1 MDAALAQHEGHQG
14 HKGKEHLPFV
24 SFAPFVVNRR
34 WGRLSAARE
43 ILREACISLYQHR
56 FRAALSMLGISWGII
71 SVVVL
76 LAYGNGFGGALDAGF
91 RGAFSDGTVVVFP
104 GQTSLQAG
112 GERAGKRVRVTAD
125 DVLAIGE
132 LPLVKNV
139 SPEFMQDFPVV
150 FGNKQSSHLVRGVAG
165 SYGVMRSEKPQA
177 GGRFLEEDDV
187 RLRRRVAF
195 IGTEVQRKLFG
206 GIPPVGETIRIG
218 GQPFEIVGV
227 MEEKVQL
234 SNYNRPDKYCI
245 FIPWTTMGGLTDN
258 RYVGTF
264 VLQAVSPMLEP
275 KATRQVREFL
285 AKRYR
290 YNPADE
296 RALNMFGSEESNKI
310 TSGIVGGL
318 KIVLTFIGVLTL
330 AIGGVGIMNIMFVNV
345 QERTR
350 EIGVRKALGAKRR
363 EILLQFLLEGL
374 ATTFVGGIVGI
385 AVSWGLVW
393 LLSPRP
399 FLAELLDDAS
409 RVTDIHL
416 VLSVQLV
423 AVTTSILTIVG
434 LISGLLPAL
443 KASRLD
449 PIEALRYE

>member
-1 MDAALAQHEGHQG
+1 M
-14 HKGKEHLPFV
+14 V
-24 SFAPFVVNRR
+24 SVVVNRR
-34 WGRLSAARE
+34 WRWLTAATE
-43 ILREACISLYQHR
+43 IVREACFGLYHHR

-76 LAYGNGFGGALDAGF
+76 LAYGDGFRGALDAGF
-91 RGAFSDGTVVVFP
+91 RGAFSDGTVVTFP

-112 GERAGKRVRVTAD
+112 GERAGTRIRVTAD
-125 DVLAIGE
+125 DVMAVGE
-132 LPLVKNV
+132 LPLVKSV
-139 SPEFMQDFPVV
+139 SPEFMQEFPIAY
-150 FGNKQSSHLVRGVAG
+150 GNKQSSHLVRGVAAA
-165 SYGVMRSEKPQA
+165 YGAMRAEKPQA
-177 GGRFLEEDDV
+177 GGRFLDDDDV

-206 GIPPVGETIRIG
+206 AIPAVGETIRVG

-227 MEEKVQL
+227 LEEKVQL

-245 FIPWTTMGGLTDN
+245 FIPWTTMGGLSDN
-258 RYVGTF
+258 RYVATF
-264 VLQAVSPMLEP
+264 VWQAASPMLEP
-275 KATRQVREFL
+275 KAQRQVREFF

-290 YNPADE
+290 YNPVDE
-296 RALNMFGSEESNKI
+296 RALNMFGSEKTNEI
-310 TSGIVGGL
+310 TDGIVGGL

-363 EILLQFLLEGL
+363 EILMQFLLEGL
-374 ATTFVGGIVGI
+374 ATTFAGGILGI
-385 AVSWGLVW
+385 TVSWGLVW

-416 VLSVQLV
+416 ILSVKLV
-423 AVTTSILTIVG
+423 TITTAILMVVG
-434 LISGLLPAL
+434 LVSGLLPAV

>member
-1 MDAALAQHEGHQG
+1 MRDI
-14 HKGKEHLPFV
+14 FT
-24 SFAPFVVNRR
+24 
-34 WGRLSAARE
+34 
-43 ILREACISLYQHR
+43 EAFLGLYHHR

-71 SVVVL
+71 AVVVL
-76 LAYGNGFGGALDAGF
+76 LAYGNGFGSALDAGF

-112 GERAGKRVRVTAD
+112 GERAGKRIRVTAD
-125 DVLAIGE
+125 DVLAMAE
-132 LPLVKNV
+132 LPLVKSV
-139 SPEFMQDFPVV
+139 SPEFMQEFPIAY
-150 FGNKQSSHLVRGVAG
+150 GNKQSSHLIRGVAA
-165 SYGVMRSEKPQA
+165 SYGSMRAEKPQA
-177 GGRFLEEDDV
+177 GGRFLDDEDV

-206 GIPPVGETIRIG
+206 GIQPVGETIRIA
-218 GQPFEIVGV
+218 GQPFEVVGV
-227 MEEKVQL
+227 LEEKVQL

-245 FIPWTTMGGLTDN
+245 FVPWTTMGVLSDN

-264 VLQAVSPMLEP
+264 VWQAVTPILEP
-275 KATRQVREFL
+275 KAALQVREFL

-296 RALNMFGSEESNKI
+296 RALNMFGSEKTNEI
-310 TSGIVGGL
+310 TNGIVGGL

-350 EIGVRKALGAKRR
+350 EIGVRKALGARR
-363 EILLQFLLEGL
+363 GAILTQFLLEGL
-374 ATTFVGGIVGI
+374 VTTFSGGVMGI
-385 AVSWGLVW
+385 ALSAGLVW

-416 VLSVQLV
+416 VLSLQLV
-423 AVTTSILTIVG
+423 GITSAILMVVG
-434 LISGLLPAL
+434 LISGFLPAL

>member
-1 MDAALAQHEGHQG
+1 MAFPAAIRHDRPNGSGAAIPR
-14 HKGKEHLPFV
+14 LPR
-24 SFAPFVVNRR
+24 AAT
-34 WGRLSAARE
+34 GRLVGLAE
-43 ILREACISLYQHR
+43 IFREAFYGLYHHR
-56 FRAALSMLGISWGII
+56 FRAALSMLGIAWGIV

-76 LAYGNGFGGALDAGF
+76 LAYGDGFKEALAAGF
-91 RGAFSDGTVVVFP
+91 RGAFSDGTVIVWP

-112 GERAGKRVRVTAD
+112 GERAGKRVRVTPD

-132 LPLVKNV
+132 LPLVRNV
-139 SPEFMQDFPVV
+139 SPEFFLDAPIVY
-150 FGNKQSSHLVRGVAG
+150 GNKQSSHLIRGVAA
-165 SYGVMRSEKPQA
+165 SYGQMRAEKPQA
-177 GGRFLEEDDV
+177 GGRFLDEEDV

-195 IGTEVQRKLFG
+195 IGSEVQRKLFG
-206 GIPPVGETIRIG
+206 AVPPVGATIHVK
-218 GQPFEIVGV
+218 GQPFEVIGV

-234 SNYNRPDKYCI
+234 SNYQRPDKYCI
-245 FIPWTTMGGLTDN
+245 FIPWTTMSGLSDT
-258 RYVGTF
+258 RYVNTF
-264 VLQAVSPMLEP
+264 VWQAVSAWTEP
-275 KATRQVREFL
+275 KATRQVRDYI

-296 RALNMFGSEESNKI
+296 RALNMFGSEQSQQI
-310 TSGIVGGL
+310 IGGIVGGL

-363 EILLQFLLEGL
+363 EIFLQFLVEGL
-374 ATTFVGGIVGI
+374 ATTFVGGLVGI
-385 AVSWGLVW
+385 AVSSLLVW

-409 RVTDIHL
+409 RVSDIHL
-416 VLSVQLV
+416 IMSVPLV
-423 AVTTSILTIVG
+423 AVTTGILMIVG
-434 LISGLLPAL
+434 LVAGLVPAV

>member
-1 MDAALAQHEGHQG
+1 MYTELVHHQGHQG
-14 HKGKEHLPFV
+14 HQGSDRSGFSFV
-24 SFAPFVVNRR
+24 SIVSSVVD
-34 WGRLSAARE
+34 WRLFE
-43 ILREACISLYQHR
+43 ISREAFYGLYHHR

-76 LAYGNGFGGALDAGF
+76 LAYGNGFREALAAGF
-91 RGAFSDGTVVVFP
+91 RGAFSDGTVVSFP

-112 GERAGKRVRVTAD
+112 GERAGKRVRVTPD
-125 DVLAIGE
+125 DVASIGE

-139 SPEFMQDFPVV
+139 SPEFMQEFPIVR
-150 FGNKQSSHLVRGVAG
+150 GNKQSSHLVRGVAA
-165 SYGVMRSEKPQA
+165 SYGVMRSEKPQP
-177 GGRFLEEDDV
+177 GGRFLDEDDV

-195 IGTEVQRKLFG
+195 IGSEVQRKLFG
-206 GIPPVGETIRIG
+206 DVPPVGETIRVG

-234 SNYNRPDKYCI
+234 SNYNRPDKYCV
-245 FIPWTTMGGLTDN
+245 FIPWTTMGGLSDT
-258 RYVGTF
+258 RFVGTF
-264 VLQAVSPMLEP
+264 VWQAVSPMLEP
-275 KATRQVREFL
+275 KAAVQVREFL

-296 RALNMFGSEESNKI
+296 RAINMFGSEKSNEI
-310 TSGIVGGL
+310 TNGIVGGL

-350 EIGVRKALGAKRR
+350 EIGVRKALGARR
-363 EILLQFLLEGL
+363 SEILLQFLLEGL
-374 ATTFVGGIVGI
+374 ATTFAGGLIGI
-385 AVSWGLVW
+385 ALSFGLVW
-393 LLSPRP
+393 LFSPRP

-416 VLSVQLV
+416 ALSLQLI
-423 AVTTSILTIVG
+423 AITSTILMVVG
-434 LISGLLPAL
+434 LVSGLLPAL

>member
-1 MDAALAQHEGHQG
+1 
-14 HKGKEHLPFV
+14 
-24 SFAPFVVNRR
+24 
-34 WGRLSAARE
+34 
-43 ILREACISLYQHR
+43 
-56 FRAALSMLGISWGII
+56 MLGISWGII

-76 LAYGNGFGGALDAGF
+76 LSYGDGFRGALDAGF
-91 RGAFSDGTVVVFP
+91 RGAFSDGTVVAFP

-125 DVLAIGE
+125 DVLAISE

-139 SPEFMQDFPVV
+139 SPEFMQQFPIVY
-150 FGNKQSSHLVRGVAG
+150 GNKQSAHLVRAVAA
-165 SYGVMRSEKPQA
+165 SYGGMRSEHAQP

-195 IGTEVQRKLFG
+195 IGTEVERKLFAG
-206 GIPPVGETIRIG
+206 VPPVGETIRIA
-218 GQPFEIVGV
+218 GQSFEIIGV

-234 SNYNRPDKYCI
+234 SNYNQPDKYCV
-245 FIPWTTMGGLTDN
+245 FVPWTTMGGLTDN
-258 RYVGTF
+258 KYVGTF
-264 VLQAVSPMLEP
+264 VWQAVSPMLEP
-275 KATRQVREFL
+275 KAIVQVREFL

-290 YNPADE
+290 YNPTDT
-296 RALNMFGSEESNKI
+296 RAITMRGSEENQQVVG
-310 TSGIVGGL
+310 GIVTGL
-318 KIVLTFIGVLTL
+318 KVVLTFIGVLTL

-363 EILLQFLLEGL
+363 EILCQFLLEGL
-374 ATTFVGGIVGI
+374 ATTFAGGVVGV

-423 AVTTSILTIVG
+423 AITSTILMVVG
-434 LISGLLPAL
+434 LVSGLLPAL

>member
-1 MDAALAQHEGHQG
+1 MRAEKAQ
-14 HKGKEHLPFV
+14 P
-24 SFAPFVVNRR
+24 
-34 WGRLSAARE
+34 
-43 ILREACISLYQHR
+43 
-56 FRAALSMLGISWGII
+56 
-71 SVVVL
+71 
-76 LAYGNGFGGALDAGF
+76 
-91 RGAFSDGTVVVFP
+91 
-104 GQTSLQAG
+104 
-112 GERAGKRVRVTAD
+112 
-125 DVLAIGE
+125 
-132 LPLVKNV
+132 
-139 SPEFMQDFPVV
+139 
-150 FGNKQSSHLVRGVAG
+150 
-165 SYGVMRSEKPQA
+165 
-177 GGRFLEEDDV
+177 GGRFLEADDI

-195 IGTEVQRKLFG
+195 IGSEVQRKLFG

-218 GQPFEIVGV
+218 GQTFEVVGA

-234 SNYNRPDKYCI
+234 SNYNRPDKYCV
-245 FIPWTTMGGLTDN
+245 FIPWTTMGGLSDN

-264 VLQAVSPMLEP
+264 VWQAVSPMLEP
-275 KATRQVREFL
+275 KAQRQVREFL

-290 YNPADE
+290 YNAADE
-296 RALNMFGSEESNKI
+296 RALNMFGSEKTNEI
-310 TSGIVGGL
+310 TDGIVGGL

-350 EIGVRKALGAKRR
+350 EIGVRKALGARPR
-363 EILLQFLLEGL
+363 EILFQFLLEGL
-374 ATTFVGGIVGI
+374 ATTFAGGVVGI

-416 VLSVQLV
+416 VLSLKLV
-423 AVTTSILTIVG
+423 AITSTILMLVG
-434 LISGLLPAL
+434 LVSGLLPAL

>member
-1 MDAALAQHEGHQG
+1 MRDIF
-14 HKGKEHLPFV
+14 KEAFL
-24 SFAPFVVNRR
+24 
-34 WGRLSAARE
+34 G
-43 ILREACISLYQHR
+43 LYHHR

-76 LAYGNGFGGALDAGF
+76 LAYGNGFGSALSAGF
-91 RGAFSDGTVVVFP
+91 KGAFSDGTVVVWP
-104 GQTSLQAG
+104 GQTSMQAG

-125 DVLAIGE
+125 DVLE
-132 LPLVKNV
+132 MEQLPLVKHA
-139 SPEFMQDFPVV
+139 SPEFMQEFSITY
-150 FGNKQSSHLVRGVAG
+150 GNKQSSHLIRGVAA
-165 SYGVMRSEKPQA
+165 SYGPMRSEKPQP
-177 GGRFLEEDDV
+177 GGRFLEEEDV

-206 GIPPVGETIRIG
+206 GIPPVGETIRIK
-218 GQPFEIVGV
+218 GQPYEVVGV
-227 MEEKVQL
+227 LEEKVQL

-245 FIPWTTMGGLTDN
+245 FIPWTTMGGLSDN

-264 VLQAVSPMLEP
+264 VWQAVTPMLEP
-275 KATRQVREFL
+275 KAQLQVREFL
-285 AKRYR
+285 AKRYH
-290 YNPADE
+290 YNPLDT
-296 RALNMFGSEESNKI
+296 RALNMFGSEQSNEI

-318 KIVLTFIGVLTL
+318 KIVLTFIGVVTL

-350 EIGVRKALGAKRR
+350 EIGVRKALGARR
-363 EILLQFLLEGL
+363 GAILSQFLLEAL
-374 ATTFVGGIVGI
+374 VTTFAGGIMGI
-385 AVSWGLVW
+385 SLSAGLVW

-423 AVTTSILTIVG
+423 AVTTTILVVVG
-434 LISGLLPAL
+434 LISGLLPAI

>member
-1 MDAALAQHEGHQG
+1 MEAV
-14 HKGKEHLPFV
+14 LPSSRSASSAVSAPRRARFV
-24 SFAPFVVNRR
+24 S
-34 WGRLSAARE
+34 ARE
-43 ILREACISLYQHR
+43 VIREASFGLYHHR

-76 LAYGNGFGGALDAGF
+76 LAYGDGFRGALDAGF
-91 RGAFSDGTVVVFP
+91 RGAFSDGTVVTFP

-112 GERAGKRVRVTAD
+112 GERAGKRVRVTPD
-125 DVLAIGE
+125 DVIALGE

-139 SPEFMQDFPVV
+139 SPEFMQEAAVGY
-150 FGNKQSSHLVRGVAG
+150 GNKQSSHLVRGVAA
-165 SYGVMRSEKPQA
+165 SYGVMRAEKPQA
-177 GGRFLEEDDV
+177 GGRFLEEEDV

-206 GIPPVGETIRIG
+206 GIPPVGETLRIA

-227 MEEKVQL
+227 LEEKVQL
-234 SNYNRPDKYCI
+234 SNYNRPDKYCV
-245 FIPWTTMGGLTDN
+245 FIPWTTMSSLADT
-258 RYVGTF
+258 RYVNTF
-264 VLQAVSPMLEP
+264 VWQAVSPMLEP
-275 KATRQVREFL
+275 KATLQVKEFL

-290 YNPADE
+290 YNPADD
-296 RALNMFGSEESNKI
+296 RALNMFGSSKSNEIAAGI
-310 TSGIVGGL
+310 TGGL
-318 KIVLTFIGVLTL
+318 KLVLTFIGVLTL

-350 EIGVRKALGAKRR
+350 EIGVRKALGARR
-363 EILLQFLLEGL
+363 RQILLQFLLEGL
-374 ATTFVGGIVGI
+374 ATTVAGGTIGI
-385 AVSWGLVW
+385 AVSAGLVW

-416 VLSVQLV
+416 ALSLQLV
-423 AVTTSILTIVG
+423 GITTGILMFVG
-434 LISGLLPAL
+434 LVSGFLPAL

-449 PIEALRYE
+449 PIESLRYE

>member
-1 MDAALAQHEGHQG
+1 M
-14 HKGKEHLPFV
+14 
-24 SFAPFVVNRR
+24 
-34 WGRLSAARE
+34 RE
-43 ILREACISLYQHR
+43 IITEAFLGLYHHR

-104 GQTSLQAG
+104 GQTSMQAG
-112 GERAGKRVRVTAD
+112 GERAGKRLRITSD
-125 DVLAIGE
+125 DVMAVGE

-139 SPEFMQDFPVV
+139 SPEFMKEFPITY
-150 FGNKQSSHLVRGVAG
+150 GNKQSSHLIRAVAA
-165 SYGVMRSEKPQA
+165 SYGQMRAEKPQA
-177 GGRFLEEDDV
+177 GGRFLEDEDI

-195 IGTEVQRKLFG
+195 IGPEVQRKLFG
-206 GIPPVGETIRIG
+206 NTPPVGQTIRIA
-218 GQPFEIVGV
+218 GQPFEVVGLL
-227 MEEKVQL
+227 EEKVQL

-245 FIPWTTMGGLTDN
+245 FIPWTTFGGLADN

-264 VLQAVSPMLEP
+264 VWQAVTPMLEP
-275 KATRQVREFL
+275 KATLQLREFL

-296 RALNMFGSEESNKI
+296 RALNMFGSEKTNEI
-310 TSGIVGGL
+310 ASGIVGGL

-350 EIGVRKALGAKRR
+350 EIGVRKALGARR
-363 EILLQFLLEGL
+363 RTILTQFLLEGL
-374 ATTFVGGIVGI
+374 ATTFAGGVMGI
-385 AVSWGLVW
+385 AISAALVW

-416 VLSVQLV
+416 ALTVPLV
-423 AVTTSILTIVG
+423 GITTTILMVVG
-434 LISGLLPAL
+434 LISGLLPAI

>member
-1 MDAALAQHEGHQG
+1 
-14 HKGKEHLPFV
+14 
-24 SFAPFVVNRR
+24 
-34 WGRLSAARE
+34 
-43 ILREACISLYQHR
+43 
-56 FRAALSMLGISWGII
+56 MLGISWGII

-76 LAYGNGFGGALDAGF
+76 LAYGNGFRSALDAGF
-91 RGAFSDGTVVVFP
+91 RGAFSDGTVVSWP

-125 DVLAIGE
+125 DVGAIGE
-132 LPLVKNV
+132 LPLVKNI

-150 FGNKQSSHLVRGVAG
+150 YRNKQSSHLVRGVAAA
-165 SYGVMRSEKPQA
+165 YGTMRAEKPQA
-177 GGRFLEEDDV
+177 GGRFLNEEDV

-195 IGTEVQRKLFG
+195 IGSEVQRKLFG
-206 GIPPVGETIRIG
+206 AIPPVGETIRVG
-218 GQPFEIVGV
+218 GQPFDVVGV

-234 SNYNRPDKYCI
+234 SNYNRPDKYCV

-264 VLQAVSPMLEP
+264 VWQAVSPMLEP
-275 KATRQVREFL
+275 KATRQVRELL

-290 YNPADE
+290 YDASDE
-296 RALNMFGSEESNKI
+296 RAVTMFGSEKTNEI
-310 TSGIVGGL
+310 TDGIVGGL

-350 EIGVRKALGAKRR
+350 EIGVRLALGARR
-363 EILLQFLLEGL
+363 RDILLQFLLEGL
-374 ATTFVGGIVGI
+374 ATTFAGGATGI
-385 AVSWGLVW
+385 AVSYGLVW

-416 VLSVQLV
+416 VLSVQLI
-423 AVTTSILTIVG
+423 AVSSTLLMVVG
-434 LISGLLPAL
+434 LISGFLPAL
-443 KASRLD
+443 RASRLD

>member
-1 MDAALAQHEGHQG
+1 MRHPRLTALQ
-14 HKGKEHLPFV
+14 
-24 SFAPFVVNRR
+24 
-34 WGRLSAARE
+34 E
-43 ILREACISLYQHR
+43 IIREACYGLYHHR

-71 SVVVL
+71 SVVML
-76 LAYGNGFGGALDAGF
+76 LAYGDGFRTALEAGF
-91 RGAFSDGTVVVFP
+91 RGAFSDGTVVAWP

-112 GERAGKRVRVTAD
+112 GERAGKRIRVTAD
-125 DVLAIGE
+125 DVLGVGE

-139 SPEFMQDFPVV
+139 SPEFMQEFPVV
-150 FGNKQSSHLVRGVAG
+150 YGNKQSSHLVRGVSA
-165 SYGVMRSEKPQA
+165 SYGIMRSEKPQP
-177 GGRFLEEDDV
+177 GGHFLQEDDV

-195 IGTEVQRKLFG
+195 IGSEVQRKLFG
-206 GIPPVGETIRIG
+206 AMPPVGETIRVG

-227 MEEKVQL
+227 MEDKVQL
-234 SNYNRPDKYCI
+234 SNYNRPDKYCV
-245 FIPWTTMGGLTDN
+245 FIPWTTMGGLSDN

-264 VLQAVSPMLEP
+264 VWQAVTPSLEP

-290 YNPADE
+290 YNPTDE
-296 RALNMFGSEESNKI
+296 RAVNMFGSAKTQEI
-310 TSGIVGGL
+310 TQSIVGGL

-363 EILLQFLLEGL
+363 EILFQFLLEAL
-374 ATTFVGGIVGI
+374 ATTFVGGLVGI
-385 AVSWGLVW
+385 GVSYGLVW
-393 LLSPRP
+393 LFSPRP

-416 VLSVQLV
+416 ILSVQLV
-423 AVTTSILTIVG
+423 AICSTILIVVG
-434 LISGLLPAL
+434 LISGFLPAL
-443 KASRLD
+443 RASRLD

>member
-1 MDAALAQHEGHQG
+1 MMDAAHAQHKGHQG
-14 HKGKEHLPFV
+14 HGG
-24 SFAPFVVNRR
+24 AR
-34 WGRLSAARE
+34 WRWLAAASE
-43 ILREACISLYQHR
+43 ITREACFGLYHHR

-76 LAYGNGFGGALDAGF
+76 LSYGDGFRGALDAGF
-91 RGAFSDGTVVVFP
+91 RGAFSDGTVVAFP

-125 DVLAIGE
+125 DVMAIGE

-139 SPEFMQDFPVV
+139 SPEFMQEFPVV
-150 FGNKQSSHLVRGVAG
+150 YGNKQSSHLIRGVAA
-165 SYGVMRSEKPQA
+165 SYGTMRAEHPQP
-177 GGRFLEEDDV
+177 GGRFLEEEDV

-206 GIPPVGETIRIG
+206 GIPPVGETIRIA

-234 SNYNRPDKYCI
+234 SNYNRPDKYCV
-245 FIPWTTMGGLTDN
+245 FIPWTTMGGLSDN

-264 VLQAVSPMLEP
+264 VWQAVSPMLEK
-275 KATRQVREFL
+275 KALVQVREFL

-290 YNPADE
+290 YNPTDT
-296 RALNMFGSEESNKI
+296 RAVNMHGSEENQEVVG
-310 TSGIVGGL
+310 GIVTGL

-350 EIGVRKALGAKRR
+350 EIGVRKALGARPR
-363 EILLQFLLEGL
+363 EILFQFLLEGL
-374 ATTFVGGIVGI
+374 ATTFAGGIVGI

-416 VLSVQLV
+416 VLSMPLI
-423 AVTTSILTIVG
+423 AITTTILMIVG
-434 LISGLLPAL
+434 LVAGLLPAL

>member
-1 MDAALAQHEGHQG
+1 M
-14 HKGKEHLPFV
+14 V
-24 SFAPFVVNRR
+24 SVVGVQR
-34 WGRLSAARE
+34 WIDIVVEAARG
-43 ILREACISLYQHR
+43 LYHHR

-71 SVVVL
+71 AVVVL
-76 LAYGNGFGGALDAGF
+76 LAYGNGFRGALDAGF
-91 RGAFSDGTVVVFP
+91 RGAFSDGTVVVWP

-125 DVLAIGE
+125 DVLAMTE

-139 SPEFMQDFPVV
+139 SPEFMQEFPVGY
-150 FGNKQSSHLVRGVAG
+150 GNKVSSHLVRGVAA
-165 SYGVMRSEKPQA
+165 SYGQMRSETPQP
-177 GGRFLEEDDV
+177 GGRFLDEDDV

-195 IGTEVQRKLFG
+195 IGSEVQRKLFG
-206 GIPPVGETIRIG
+206 AIPPVGETIRVG
-218 GQPFEIVGV
+218 GQTFEIVGV
-227 MEEKVQL
+227 GEEKVQL
-234 SNYNRPDKYCI
+234 SNYNRPDKYCV
-245 FIPWTTMGGLTDN
+245 FIPWTTMGGLADTK
-258 RYVGTF
+258 YVGTF
-264 VLQAVSPMLEP
+264 VWQAMSPMLEP
-275 KATRQVREFL
+275 KATVQVREFI

-290 YNPADE
+290 YNAADE
-296 RALNMFGSEESNKI
+296 RALNMFGSEKTQEI
-310 TSGIVGGL
+310 TGGIVTGL

-350 EIGVRKALGAKRR
+350 EIGVRKALGAKRS
-363 EILLQFLLEGL
+363 EILMQFLLEGL
-374 ATTFVGGIVGI
+374 ATTFLGGIVGI
-385 AVSWGLVW
+385 AVSFALVW

-416 VLSVQLV
+416 NVSLQLV
-423 AVTTSILTIVG
+423 AITTTILMTVG
-434 LISGLLPAL
+434 LISGLLPAV

>member
-1 MDAALAQHEGHQG
+1 
-14 HKGKEHLPFV
+14 
-24 SFAPFVVNRR
+24 
-34 WGRLSAARE
+34 
-43 ILREACISLYQHR
+43 
-56 FRAALSMLGISWGII
+56 MLGISWGII

-76 LAYGNGFGGALDAGF
+76 LAYGNGFREALAAGF
-91 RGAFSDGTVVVFP
+91 RGAFSDGTVVSFP

-112 GERAGKRVRVTAD
+112 GERAGKRVRVTPD
-125 DVLAIGE
+125 DVASIGE

-139 SPEFMQDFPVV
+139 SPEFMQEFPIVR
-150 FGNKQSSHLVRGVAG
+150 GNKQSSHLVRGVAA
-165 SYGVMRSEKPQA
+165 SYGVMRSEKPQP
-177 GGRFLEEDDV
+177 GGRFLDEDDV

-195 IGTEVQRKLFG
+195 IGSEVQRKLFG
-206 GIPPVGETIRIG
+206 DVPPVGETIRVG

-234 SNYNRPDKYCI
+234 SNYNRPDKYCV
-245 FIPWTTMGGLTDN
+245 FIPWTTMGGLSDT
-258 RYVGTF
+258 RFVGTF
-264 VLQAVSPMLEP
+264 VWQAVSPMLEP
-275 KATRQVREFL
+275 KAAVQVREFL

-296 RALNMFGSEESNKI
+296 RAINMFGSEKSNEI
-310 TSGIVGGL
+310 TNGIVGGL

-350 EIGVRKALGAKRR
+350 EIGVRKALGARR
-363 EILLQFLLEGL
+363 SEILLQFLLEGL
-374 ATTFVGGIVGI
+374 ATTFAGGLIGI
-385 AVSWGLVW
+385 ALSFGLVW
-393 LLSPRP
+393 LFSPRP

-416 VLSVQLV
+416 ALSLQLI
-423 AVTTSILTIVG
+423 AITSTILMVVG
-434 LISGLLPAL
+434 LVSGLLPAL

>member
-1 MDAALAQHEGHQG
+1 VRD
-14 HKGKEHLPFV
+14 HKGRQGDGGHGGA
-24 SFAPFVVNRR
+24 SR
-34 WGRLSAARE
+34 WLSAARE
-43 ILREACISLYQHR
+43 IVREACVCLYQHR
-56 FRAALSMLGISWGII
+56 FRAGLSMLGISWGII

-76 LAYGNGFGGALDAGF
+76 LAYGDGFRGALDAGF
-91 RGAFSDGTVVVFP
+91 RGAFSDGTVVSFP

-112 GERAGKRVRVTAD
+112 GERAGKRIRVTAD
-125 DVLAIGE
+125 DVLALSE

-139 SPEFMQDFPVV
+139 SPEFMQEFPVV
-150 FGNKQSSHLVRGVAG
+150 FGNRQSSHLVRGVAA
-165 SYGVMRSEKPQA
+165 SYGVMRTEKAQA

-195 IGTEVQRKLFG
+195 IGTEVQRKLFAG
-206 GIPPVGETIRIG
+206 VAPVGEIIRIG

-234 SNYNRPDKYCI
+234 SNYNRPDKYCV
-245 FIPWTTMGGLTDN
+245 FIPWTTMGGLSDN

-264 VLQAVSPMLEP
+264 VWQAVSPMLER
-275 KATRQVREFL
+275 KAVLQVREFL

-290 YNPADE
+290 YNPADT
-296 RALNMFGSEESNKI
+296 RALNMHGSEENQQVVG
-310 TSGIVGGL
+310 GIVLGL

-350 EIGVRKALGAKRR
+350 EIGVRKALGACRG

-374 ATTFVGGIVGI
+374 ATTFAGGVLGI
-385 AVSWGLVW
+385 SLSAGLVW

-409 RVTDIHL
+409 RATDIHL
-416 VLSVQLV
+416 LLSFQLM
-423 AVTTSILTIVG
+423 AVTTTILMVVG